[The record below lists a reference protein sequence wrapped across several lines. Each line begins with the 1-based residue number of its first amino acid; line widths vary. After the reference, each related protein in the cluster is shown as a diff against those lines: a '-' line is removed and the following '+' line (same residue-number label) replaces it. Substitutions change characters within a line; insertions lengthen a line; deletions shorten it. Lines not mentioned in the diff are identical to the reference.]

1 MEEVIRKY
9 VDECWGF
16 VQEHREYLMYV
27 PSYEEHIEPEMQDTF
42 DNIIPQGKSVK
53 IYVTQP
59 EHTNYMVDIIT
70 EKDHVWKA
78 IDNQISSC
86 VLYFSRLCQK
96 PIAHFGITGDF
107 PVRVR

>member
-78 IDNQISSC
+78 IDNQISDEDISKLESKLN
-86 VLYFSRLCQK
+86 VILPLL
-96 PIAHFGITGDF
+96 
-107 PVRVR
+107 